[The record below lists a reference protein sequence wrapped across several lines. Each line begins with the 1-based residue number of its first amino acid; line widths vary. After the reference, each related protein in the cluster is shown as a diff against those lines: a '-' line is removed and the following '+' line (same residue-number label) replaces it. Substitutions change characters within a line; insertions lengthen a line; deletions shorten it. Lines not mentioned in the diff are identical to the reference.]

1 LKKKEIS
8 LERAERIAKGHA
20 CDNCGEYSFKKLKV
34 KPAAESHHKA
44 LGEVWHVTKVCGVC
58 RPYFASPAAIAAP
71 GASIP
76 TVAVKIF
83 FRERRDGEL
92 TAM

>member
-44 LGEVWHVTKVCGVC
+44 LGEVWHVTKICGVC
-58 RPYFASPAAIAAP
+58 GMQMEIGIDAEGDIVYS
-71 GASIP
+71 G
-76 TVAVKIF
+76 
-83 FRERRDGEL
+83 
-92 TAM
+92 